1 MISNRVSVR
10 TEWLNKHIEPSRL
23 CDPTKGFFEE
33 RGLSTKERIS
43 KGKHRIE
50 AFLAGAE
57 SMPFAIVEIYGNP
70 SRIIVD
76 FFPWG
81 KNEGTAQTML
91 VSSVLTLLG
100 GGVLV
105 RQGLKRKELMEQVEN
120 QFWDFLDSR
129 VLELTR

>member
-1 MISNRVSVR
+1 MR

-23 CDPTKGFFEE
+23 CDPVKGFFKE
-33 RGLSTKERIS
+33 RDLSTKETVS

-50 AFLAGAE
+50 AFLAGAD
-57 SMPFAIVEIYGNP
+57 SMPLAIVEIYGDQ
-70 SRIIVD
+70 SRIVVD
-76 FFPWG
+76 FSPWG
-81 KNEGTAQTML
+81 KNERTAQTML

-105 RQGLKRKELMEQVEN
+105 RQGLRKKELMEKIEN

-129 VLELTR
+129 VSELTS